1 MTVENLLTDNK
12 EKRLTKKPRQRITK
26 ALLKE
31 WGMKWLV
38 THGYDVIGWGYADE
52 WFYTKWHDR
61 AQDNIVTAMHRH
73 GLVKSNTMMYQLNK
87 DKMDELFKQGETK

>member
-1 MTVENLLTDNK
+1 MV
-12 EKRLTKKPRQRITK
+12 KKQRQRITK

-31 WGMKWLV
+31 WGMTWLV
-38 THGYDVIGWGYADE
+38 THGYDVVAWGRAGEMFYA
-52 WFYTKWHDR
+52 KWHDR

-73 GLVKSNTMMYQLNK
+73 GLLETDRFSYLLNK